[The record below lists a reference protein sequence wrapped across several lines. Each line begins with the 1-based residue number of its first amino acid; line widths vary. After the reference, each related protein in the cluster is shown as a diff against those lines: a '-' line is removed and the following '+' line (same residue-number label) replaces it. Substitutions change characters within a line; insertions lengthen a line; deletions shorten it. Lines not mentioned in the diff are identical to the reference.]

1 MSGFFMH
8 TIEIKEYNKFLI
20 IKLVKQTPKL
30 RPVGAGMALINFNK
44 NDLFISESAADI
56 LRTYTLLQNSTNTL
70 DQPVLEIMSD
80 SSLWYMGTQG
90 LIIPP
95 GEIIH
100 VYAMPHFTVCDNDI
114 DEVLKNTL
122 DKAKIH

>member
-8 TIEIKEYNKFLI
+8 TLEIKEYNKFLI
-20 IKLVKQTPKL
+20 IKLVNKTPKL

-44 NDLFISESAADI
+44 NDLFISESAAEL
-56 LRTYTLLQNSTNTL
+56 LRTHVNTNTNE
-70 DQPVLEIMSD
+70 QPVLEIMSD
-80 SSLWYMGTQG
+80 TSLWYMGNQG

-95 GEIIH
+95 NEVIH
-100 VYAMPHFTVCDNDI
+100 VYAMPQYLVCDNHI

-122 DKAKIH
+122 DKQKIH